1 MVIEVI
7 AQLGALGGWLGL
19 FGEIFTIL
27 GDILLGVVGFFSFL
41 SII

>member
-1 MVIEVI
+1 MIEVI
-7 AQLGALGGWLGL
+7 AQIFLAFLGI
-19 FGEIFTIL
+19 FGEVFTIL